1 MTNKNYM
8 TVCYPKY
15 NICAI
20 CGAKGYTELHHILG
34 RKHKSKNIVDDKNN
48 LIELCILCHHYHTD
62 PTIMRRIAK
71 VKINE
76 NPDWLQWCLQ
86 TAQEIGTKPNWVK
99 LCYEMEEIR

>member
-20 CGAKGYTELHHILG
+20 TGAKGYTELHHILG
-34 RKHKSKNIVDDKNN
+34 RKHPTKNIVDDSNN
-48 LIELCILCHHYHTD
+48 LIELSLCVHQRHTD
-62 PTIMRRIAK
+62 PEIMRRITK

-76 NPDWLQWCLQ
+76 NPDWLQWCLE
-86 TAQEIGTKPNWVK
+86 TAIEIGTKPNWVE

>member
-1 MTNKNYM
+1 MNNINCM
-8 TVCYPKY
+8 SICYPKY
-15 NICAI
+15 QKCAI

-34 RKHKSKNIVDDKNN
+34 RKHPSRNIVDDENN
-48 LIELCILCHHYHTD
+48 LVELCILCHHYHTD

-76 NPDWLQWCLQ
+76 NPNWLQWCLE
-86 TAQEIGTKPNWVK
+86 TAQEIGTKPNWVN